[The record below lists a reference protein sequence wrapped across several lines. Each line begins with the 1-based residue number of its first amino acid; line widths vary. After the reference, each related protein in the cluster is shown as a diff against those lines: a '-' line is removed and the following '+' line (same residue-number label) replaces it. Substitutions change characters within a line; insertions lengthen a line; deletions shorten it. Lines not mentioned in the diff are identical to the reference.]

1 MTHTITPTI
10 ATHSGSFH
18 ADDVFGVGILMGVFP
33 SHTLVRTRKQEL
45 IDAADFAV
53 DVGGSWDAATGRFD
67 HHQRGFDGARP
78 SVTVDGVTQPGVGY
92 ASAGLL
98 WSAFG
103 AAYVQAWANSHS
115 HTLNE
120 AAVAEIVRS
129 IDHSLVQYL
138 DIVDTGQG
146 DVSPGIFGLSSL
158 IAQLNTHWLE
168 ERGMDGKTKAQ
179 LQETRFREAIAITRK
194 FLDHAISKKLA
205 QIRAMDT
212 VRNAPRLLDGRV
224 LHLQEGGMP
233 WTHVVVH
240 EMPEV
245 MFVIYPDSDG
255 DQYQIKTVPVE
266 AGSFTARLDLPKP
279 WAGLREQELAAV
291 TGVPDSVVC
300 HLNLFIGGARS
311 FEGAVRM
318 ADLALAEQAAHAV
331 SLPNL

>member
-1 MTHTITPTI
+1 MTLTTTPTI

-103 AAYVQAWANSHS
+103 AAYVQAWANSHG

-291 TGVPDSVVC
+291 TGVPDSVFC